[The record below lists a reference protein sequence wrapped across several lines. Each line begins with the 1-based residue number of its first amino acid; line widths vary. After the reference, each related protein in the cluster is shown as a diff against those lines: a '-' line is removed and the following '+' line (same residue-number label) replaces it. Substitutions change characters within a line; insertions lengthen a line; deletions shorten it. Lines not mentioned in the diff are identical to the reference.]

1 MGIGQVVRLLRI
13 IRLIKMWQ
21 YRRLR
26 EAKVTQLKRLTER
39 RRKALLRS
47 VAADDPEAAAAL
59 LNANAAE
66 LDEMASQ
73 VRRLSTVRTIDSAT
87 TAKAVRNVM
96 NRRRTRRRQS
106 LALSL
111 RDLKAKMQELQG
123 DTTTK
128 SRWVCL
134 GMRCGCWLVGA
145 AYSCMR
151 CPQQSVQE
159 LCCTPNRG
167 ENGDE
172 AYCWCDLHYDCAP
185 CAGVHVADGCC
196 EPHAAYV
203 VA

>member
-66 LDEMASQ
+66 LNEMASQ

-128 SRWVCL
+128 SRWVCVTWRAVRL
-134 GMRCGCWLVGA
+134 LVG
-145 AYSCMR
+145 R
-151 CPQQSVQE
+151 CRVFMHGLPTAK
-159 LCCTPNRG
+159 CTR
-167 ENGDE
+167 
-172 AYCWCDLHYDCAP
+172 ASLHA
-185 CAGVHVADGCC
+185 
-196 EPHAAYV
+196 ESR
-203 VA
+203 